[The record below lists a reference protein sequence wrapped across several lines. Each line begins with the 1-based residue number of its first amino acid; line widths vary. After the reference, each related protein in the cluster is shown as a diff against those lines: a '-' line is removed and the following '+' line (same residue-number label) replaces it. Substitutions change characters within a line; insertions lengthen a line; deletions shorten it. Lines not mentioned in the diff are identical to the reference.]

1 MPVSPVLTPLPGA
14 RSPRDPQRAIKRG
27 PSRVP
32 REQVVATQRD
42 RLYDGLVRTVAER
55 GYANASVS
63 DICRVSGVTRPAFYE
78 HFESKQG
85 AFLAAYRHGT
95 DVLFAMLRHAFR
107 DAVDIDEVVDGADGS
122 GAVDDSDDA
131 GAAAGAGASADAAGA
146 YADADDVTAHA
157 ADGTA
162 HAAEIPCPAADYET
176 DVETWTRAT
185 SAVLSVLLDVLASV
199 PAFATA
205 AIVEIDAV
213 GPAGRQARSERLRD
227 FEAFFALA
235 PATPPAVDRG
245 ELVNAVVAG
254 AYGTLYRYIANG
266 RTTELPNLLPGLVY
280 FVVAPF
286 VGPEIAAKASHAAL
300 ADHPRSVAP
309 CVPPQADA
317 GVGSD

>member
-1 MPVSPVLTPLPGA
+1 MGVSTVLAPLPGA

-32 REQVVATQRD
+32 REQVAATQRD

-63 DICRVSGVTRPAFYE
+63 DICRASGVTRPAFYE

-95 DVLFAMLRHAFR
+95 DVLFAMLRQAFY
-107 DAVDIDEVVDGADGS
+107 
-122 GAVDDSDDA
+122 
-131 GAAAGAGASADAAGA
+131 DAAEARQAAEAGRTGKTGQPA
-146 YADADDVTAHA
+146 VTV
-157 ADGTA
+157 GTA
-162 HAAEIPCPAADYET
+162 HAPADCDAPCPPAGTDAGADEA
-176 DVETWTRAT
+176 DDAPEADIEADIETWARAT
-185 SAVLSVLLDVLASV
+185 CSVLAVLLDVLSSV

-213 GPAGRQARSERLRD
+213 GPAGRQARAERLRD
-227 FEAFFALA
+227 FESFFALA
-235 PATPPAVDRG
+235 PSVPDGVPRG
-245 ELVNAVVAG
+245 EVVNSVVSG
-254 AYGTLYRYIANG
+254 AYGTLYRYIAGG
-266 RTTELPNLLPGLVY
+266 RIAELPELLPGLVY

-286 VGPEIAAKASHAAL
+286 AGPQSAAQAAKAAS

-309 CVPPQADA
+309 CVPTQADA
-317 GVGSD
+317 GVAGE